1 MTVKKFHAPSLHLVA
16 AGRGLDKPA
25 RSRRVIVAVPRRV
38 GAHEKPHAATT
49 LGGELQPPRLDL
61 AQTLNERDGCADP
74 TTAQAFGQRPKLVRT
89 IYAAQQNQIPKID
102 SCGRQG
108 GQVKLALWIAPSNR
122 AAVFLRCP
130 GKQ

>member
-16 AGRGLDKPA
+16 AWNRLDKPA
-25 RSRRVIVAVPRRV
+25 RGRRVIVADPRRV

-61 AQTLNERDGCADP
+61 AQTLNERDGGADP
-74 TTAQAFGQRPKLVRT
+74 ATAQALGQRPKLVRA
-89 IYAAQQNQIPKID
+89 IRAAQQDQIPKVD
-102 SCGRQG
+102 SRGRQG
-108 GQVKLALWIAPSNR
+108 GQVKLALWITPSNR
-122 AAVFLRCP
+122 AAVLLRCP